1 MKKKKHYIQT
11 LLLWVFFLIYP
22 SLYSQY
28 SDFVRPEKAI
38 KGFDYHIL
46 IANNNDFKYL
56 KSHIPQFSNIEKLRI
71 DGPVDVNLLSEI
83 AGKFDNLEEL
93 QLRQFQGII
102 SDVDL
107 ENIEW
112 IPLVYLYVPQ
122 NREDALLLNNYWS
135 RFNRISL
142 EFEVVPDQYDFMKTW
157 KSCKELQIIAP
168 WTRVELDTA
177 LREISKWLPKLQKLA
192 ISLNN
197 VEYLTQS
204 IHRFKK
210 LTRLTLIDAASL
222 STGTAIE
229 NLNEIL
235 TPVKIG
241 DKDVNLVSGVNK
253 TVIKK
258 AIHMPLVFLT
268 NNTELLNSELK
279 HIKKIFPD
287 GEVVQDFEWV
297 EPDQK
302 LDFVENLGFSEV
314 KNRGTFPNPI
324 SKPLIEDFQEGI
336 HYFEGNNSADQIF
349 VGEGKWSILVP
360 KGAIVNGSGETYLN
374 NYTIKVK
381 VMTNQERLLAYAPNL
396 VYDSAQQKF
405 QLNPSFLFDIQAF
418 NEKELLSVKSGYF
431 IEIHFIGNLNQNAHF
446 YALRNQKWVH
456 FYEYDYQF
464 NDDHLA
470 KIDFFQFYQGAQSGK
485 FTGGSD
491 LTNLDDKIEN
501 KGYCYL
507 LKSNESKSW
516 IIPFKN
522 QYVEKVPKIADEKS
536 FLLKRGASLI
546 GVRNFVSDEPIE
558 KGVYELRLY
567 DKTKK
572 LFPELKPFENYPLVF
587 KTNMAKKDVTL
598 QFFKAM
604 KFFDVRI
611 REFGGSYVL
620 ELKSN
625 EGLWQI
631 QLLEPKERFKSSPKK
646 AKSEQ
651 KKFINKIQA
660 YLMLR
665 GLKSTALENAQKA
678 IALKEFTESKSS
690 ILGSDN
696 IPKSKMKR
704 SYLIRSFGRFAF
716 ASADSIAA
724 TKFVELIPCEPGKI
738 PLKVN
743 QFVVVY
749 DNPMSTIC
757 IGKSNRYS
765 LDVVESNILYIAC
778 KDEFERVF
786 ILTGDKFRKLNIQ
799 NNTLTYVDMFQIPEQ
814 FYNQEIILNLF
825 KIKRKN

>member
-1 MKKKKHYIQT
+1 MRNKKHFLQT

-22 SLYSQY
+22 SLYAQY
-28 SDFVRPEKAI
+28 SDFVRPEKAV

-46 IANNNDFKYL
+46 ITNNNDFKYL

-71 DGPVDVNLLSEI
+71 DGAVDVNFLSEI

-102 SDVDL
+102 SDFDL

-157 KSCKELQIIAP
+157 KSCRELQIIAP
-168 WTRVELDTA
+168 WTRFELDTA
-177 LREISKWLPKLQKLA
+177 LSEIAKWVPKLQKLE

-197 VEYLTQS
+197 IEYLTQS
-204 IHRFKK
+204 IHKFKK
-210 LTRLTLIDAASL
+210 LTRLTLVDAASL
-222 STGTAIE
+222 STGIPID

-235 TPVKIG
+235 TPVKVG

-268 NNTELLNSELK
+268 NNTELLTSELK
-279 HIKKIFPD
+279 HIKRIFPD
-287 GEVVQDFEWV
+287 GEVVQDFEWI
-297 EPDQK
+297 EPEQK
-302 LDFVENLGFSEV
+302 LDFVENLGFSQI
-314 KNRGTFPNPI
+314 KNRGNFPNPV
-324 SKPLIEDFQEGI
+324 SKPLIEDFQDGI
-336 HYFEGNNSADQIF
+336 HFFEGNNAADQIF

-360 KGAIVNGSGETYLN
+360 KGAIVNATGEEFLN
-374 NYTIKVK
+374 NYSIKVK
-381 VMTNQERLLAYAPNL
+381 VITNQERLLAYAPNL
-396 VYDSAQQKF
+396 VYDSSQQKF

-418 NEKELLSVKSGYF
+418 DGKEILNIKPGCFV
-431 IEIHFIGNLNQNAHF
+431 EVHFVGNLNQNARF
-446 YALRNQKWVH
+446 YALKNQKWVH

-470 KIDFFQFYQGAQSGK
+470 KIDFFQFYQGAQTGK

-491 LTNLDDKIEN
+491 LTSLDEKLEK
-501 KGYCYL
+501 KGYYYL
-507 LKSNESKSW
+507 LKENEAKSW
-516 IIPFKN
+516 VIPFKS
-522 QYVEKVPKIADEKS
+522 QYVEKIPKIADENS
-536 FLLKRGASLI
+536 FILKRGASLI
-546 GVRNFVSDEPIE
+546 GVRNFVSDKPIE
-558 KGVYELRLY
+558 KGVYELRIY

-572 LFPELKPFENYPLVF
+572 LFQELKPFENYPLVF

-631 QLLEPKERFKSSPKK
+631 QLLEPKERYKSAPRV

-651 KKFINKIQA
+651 KKFISKIQS
-660 YLMLR
+660 YLTIR
-665 GLKSTALENAQKA
+665 RSKSTALESFQKA
-678 IALKEFTESKSS
+678 IALNELTESKSS
-690 ILGSDN
+690 ILGTNN
-696 IPKSKMKR
+696 ISKSKMKR
-704 SYLIRSFGRFAF
+704 SFLIRTFGRFAF
-716 ASADSIAA
+716 ASADTIAA

-757 IGKSNRYS
+757 MGKLNRYS
-765 LDVVESNILYIAC
+765 IDIVENNILYIAC
-778 KDEFERVF
+778 KDEFERIF

-799 NNTLTYVDMFQIPEQ
+799 NNTLTYIDMFQIPEQ
-814 FYNQEIILNLF
+814 FYSQEIILNLF

>member
-46 IANNNDFKYL
+46 ITNNNDFKYL

-168 WTRVELDTA
+168 WTRPELDTA
-177 LREISKWLPKLQKLA
+177 LREISKWVPKLQKLA
-192 ISLNN
+192 VSVNH

-204 IHRFKK
+204 IHKFKK

-222 STGTAIE
+222 STGIPID

-287 GEVVQDFEWV
+287 GEVVQDFEWI
-297 EPDQK
+297 EPEQK
-302 LDFVENLGFSEV
+302 LDFVENLGFSQI
-314 KNRGTFPNPI
+314 KNRGNFPNPI
-324 SKPLIEDFQEGI
+324 SKPLIEYFQEGTF
-336 HYFEGNNSADQIF
+336 YFEGNNKSNQIF
-349 VGEGKWSILVP
+349 EGERKWVILVP
-360 KGAIVNGSGETYLN
+360 KGGIVNASGEEYLN

-381 VMTNQERLLAYAPNL
+381 VMTNQERLLAFAPNL
-396 VYDSAQQKF
+396 VYDSALQKF

-418 NEKELLSVKSGYF
+418 DGKEILSIKPGYF
-431 IEIHFIGNLNQNAHF
+431 VEVHFVGTVNQNAHF
-446 YALRNQKWVH
+446 YALKNQKWVH
-456 FYEYDYQF
+456 FYEYDYSF
-464 NDDHLA
+464 SDDHLA
-470 KIDFFQFYQGAQSGK
+470 KIDFFQFYQGAPNAK

-491 LTNLDDKIEN
+491 VSGLDEKLEN
-501 KGYCYL
+501 KGYYYL
-507 LKSNESKSW
+507 LKENETKSW
-516 IIPFKN
+516 VIPFEN
-522 QYVEKVPKIADEKS
+522 QYVEKISKIADEKS
-536 FLLKRGASLI
+536 FLLKKGASLI
-546 GVRNFVSDEPIE
+546 GVRNFISDNSVER
-558 KGVYELRLY
+558 GVYELKLY

-572 LFPELKPFENYPLVF
+572 LFPELKSFENYPLVF
-587 KTNMAKKDVTL
+587 RTTMAKKDVTL

-631 QLLEPKERFKSSPKK
+631 QLLEPKERYKSSPKK

-651 KKFINKIQA
+651 KKFTSKIQT
-660 YLMLR
+660 YLAKR
-665 GLKSTALENAQKA
+665 GGKINALESNQKS
-678 IALKEFTESKSS
+678 IALNELEDSKSV
-690 ILGSDN
+690 ILGSNN

-704 SYLIRSFGRFAF
+704 SFLIRSFGRFAF
-716 ASADSIAA
+716 ASADTIAA
-724 TKFVELIPCEPGKI
+724 NKFVELIPCEPGKI
-738 PLKVN
+738 PLKVK

-749 DNPMSTIC
+749 DNPMSSIC
-757 IGKSNRYS
+757 LAKLDRYS
-765 LDVVESNILYIAC
+765 LDIVESNILYIAC
-778 KDEFERVF
+778 KDEFDRVF
-786 ILTGDKFRKLNIQ
+786 VLTGDKFRKLNIQ
-799 NNTLTYVDMFQIPEQ
+799 NNTLTYIDMFQIPEQ
-814 FYNQEIILNLF
+814 FYSQESILNLF

>member
-1 MKKKKHYIQT
+1 MRKKKHFLQT
-11 LLLWVFFLIYP
+11 LLFWVFFLVAP
-22 SLYSQY
+22 TLKAQY
-28 SDFVRPEKAI
+28 SDFVRPEKAV

-46 IANNNDFKYL
+46 ITNNNDFKYL
-56 KSHIPQFSNIEKLRI
+56 KSHIPQFANIEKLRI
-71 DGPVDVNLLSEI
+71 DGAVDVNLLSEI

-168 WTRVELDTA
+168 WGRSELDTA
-177 LREISKWLPKLQKLA
+177 LREISKYLPKLQKLA
-192 ISLNN
+192 ISVNH

-204 IHRFKK
+204 IHKFKK

-222 STGTAIE
+222 STGIPID

-235 TPVKIG
+235 TPVKVG

-268 NNTELLNSELK
+268 NNTEFLTSELK

-287 GEVVQDFEWV
+287 GEVFQDFEWI
-297 EPDQK
+297 EPEQK
-302 LDFVENLGFSEV
+302 LDFVENLGFSQI
-314 KNRGTFPNPI
+314 KNRGNFPNPV
-324 SKPLIEDFQEGI
+324 SKPLIEDFQEGTF
-336 HYFEGNNSADQIF
+336 YFEGNNKDNQIF
-349 VGEGKWSILVP
+349 EGEKKWAILVP
-360 KGAIVNGSGETYLN
+360 KGSILNASGEEYLN

-381 VMTNQERLLAYAPNL
+381 VITNQERLLAYAPNL

-418 NEKELLSVKSGYF
+418 DGKEILNIKPGYF
-431 IEIHFIGNLNQNAHF
+431 IEVHFVGTLNQNARF
-446 YALRNQKWVH
+446 YALKNQKWVH
-456 FYEYDYQF
+456 FYEYDYSF
-464 NDDHLA
+464 SDDHLA
-470 KIDFFQFYQGAQSGK
+470 KIDFFQFYQANSNAK

-491 LTNLDDKIEN
+491 LSSLDEKLEN
-501 KGYCYL
+501 KGYYYL
-507 LKSNESKSW
+507 LKENETKSW
-516 IIPFKN
+516 VTPFRN
-522 QYVEKVPKIADEKS
+522 QYVNKISKIADEKS

-546 GVRNFVSDEPIE
+546 GVRNYVSEKTIE

-567 DKTKK
+567 DKTQK
-572 LFPELKPFENYPLVF
+572 LFPELKSFENYPLVF

-611 REFGGSYVL
+611 REFGGGWAL

-631 QLLEPKERFKSSPKK
+631 QLLEPKERYKSSPRI

-651 KKFINKIQA
+651 KKFLSKIQS
-660 YLMLR
+660 YLAMR
-665 GLKSTALENAQKA
+665 GVKINALETSQKS
-678 IALKEFTESKSS
+678 IALNELEDSKSV
-690 ILGSDN
+690 ILGSNN

-704 SYLIRSFGRFAF
+704 SFLIRSFGRFAM
-716 ASADSIAA
+716 ASADSIAV

-738 PLKVN
+738 PLKVS

-749 DNPMSTIC
+749 DNPMSTISL
-757 IGKSNRYS
+757 GKLNRYS

-778 KDEFERVF
+778 KDEFDRVF

-799 NNTLTYVDMFQIPEQ
+799 NNTLTYIELFQIPDQ

>member
-1 MKKKKHYIQT
+1 MGKKKHFIQA
-11 LLLWVFFLIYP
+11 LLMWVFFLIYP
-22 SLYSQY
+22 SLVAQY

-46 IANNNDFKYL
+46 ITNNNDFKYL

-157 KSCKELQIIAP
+157 KSCKELQIMAP
-168 WTRVELDTA
+168 WTRSELDTA
-177 LREISKWLPKLQKLA
+177 LREISKLVPKLQKLA
-192 ISLNN
+192 ISVNN
-197 VEYLTQS
+197 VEYLTPS
-204 IHRFKK
+204 IRRFKK

-222 STGTAIE
+222 STGIPIDH
-229 NLNEIL
+229 LNEIL

-268 NNTELLNSELK
+268 NNTELLTSELK
-279 HIKKIFPD
+279 HIKKVFPD
-287 GEVVQDFEWV
+287 GEMVQDFEWI
-297 EPDQK
+297 EPEQK
-302 LDFVENLGFSEV
+302 LDFVENLGFLQI
-314 KNRGTFPNPI
+314 KNRGNFPNPV
-324 SKPLIEDFQEGI
+324 SKPFIEDFQEGI
-336 HYFEGNNSADQIF
+336 HFFEGNNNSDQIF

-360 KGAIVNGSGETYLN
+360 KGGIVNASGEEYLN

-381 VMTNQERLLAYAPNL
+381 VMLNQERLLAYAPNL
-396 VYDSAQQKF
+396 VYDSAQQNF

-418 NEKELLSVKSGYF
+418 DGKEILSIKSGYF
-431 IEIHFIGNLNQNAHF
+431 IEVHFVGNLNQNARF
-446 YALRNQKWVH
+446 YALKNQNWVH
-456 FYEYDYQF
+456 FYEYDYSF
-464 NDDHLA
+464 PDDHLA
-470 KIDFFQFYQGAQSGK
+470 KIDFFQFYQGAANAK

-491 LTNLDDKIEN
+491 LSSLDEKFEK
-501 KGYCYL
+501 KGYYYFL
-507 LKSNESKSW
+507 RENEAKSW
-516 IIPFKN
+516 VIPFKK
-522 QYVEKVPKIADEKS
+522 QYVEKIPKIADEKS

-546 GVRNFVSDEPIE
+546 GVRNFVSDKPIE

-572 LFPELKPFENYPLVF
+572 LFPELMPFENYPLVF

-631 QLLEPKERFKSSPKK
+631 QLLEPKERYKSAPRV
-646 AKSEQ
+646 ARNEQ
-651 KKFINKIQA
+651 KKFLSKIQTYFA
-660 YLMLR
+660 NR
-665 GLKSTALENAQKA
+665 GVKTNALQTTQKA
-678 IALKEFTESKSS
+678 IALNELSESKSS
-690 ILGSDN
+690 ILRSDN

-704 SYLIRSFGRFAF
+704 SFLIRSFGRFAF

-724 TKFVELIPCEPGKI
+724 TKFVELLPCEPGKI

-757 IGKSNRYS
+757 LGKLNRYS
-765 LDVVESNILYIAC
+765 LDIAENNILYIAC
-778 KDEFERVF
+778 KDEFDRIF

-799 NNTLTYVDMFQIPEQ
+799 NNTLTYIDMVQLPEQ
-814 FYNQEIILNLF
+814 FYSQEIMLNLF

>member
-1 MKKKKHYIQT
+1 MKKKKHYIHS
-11 LLLWVFFLIYP
+11 LLLWVFFLVCT
-22 SLYSQY
+22 SVDAQY
-28 SDFVRPEKAI
+28 SDFVRPEKAV
-38 KGFDYHIL
+38 KGYDYHIL
-46 IANNNDFKYL
+46 ISNNNDFKYL

-157 KSCKELQIIAP
+157 KSCRELQIIAP
-168 WTRVELDTA
+168 WTRFELDSA
-177 LREISKWLPKLQKLA
+177 LREISKWVPKLQKLA

-204 IHRFKK
+204 IHKFKK

-222 STGTAIE
+222 STGIAID

-241 DKDVNLVSGVNK
+241 DKDFNLVSGVNK
-253 TVIKK
+253 TIIKK

-268 NNTELLNSELK
+268 NNTELLTSELK
-279 HIKKIFPD
+279 YLKKIFPD
-287 GEVVQDFEWV
+287 GEVIQDFEWV
-297 EPDQK
+297 EPEQK

-314 KNRGTFPNPI
+314 KNRGNFPNSI
-324 SKPLIEDFQEGI
+324 SKPLIEDFQDGI
-336 HYFEGNNSADQIF
+336 HFFEGNNNADQIF

-360 KGAIVNGSGETYLN
+360 KGSITNSAGETYLN

-381 VMTNQERLLAYAPNL
+381 VINNQERLLAYAPNL

-418 NEKELLSVKSGYF
+418 DGKEILSVKSGYF
-431 IEIHFIGNLNQNAHF
+431 IEVHFVGNLNQNARF
-446 YALRNQKWVH
+446 YALKNQKWVH

-464 NDDHLA
+464 NDDHMA
-470 KIDFFQFYQGAQSGK
+470 KIDFFQFYQGSKTGK

-491 LTNLDDKIEN
+491 LTSLDEKLEK
-501 KGYCYL
+501 KGYYSL
-507 LKSNESKSW
+507 LKENESKSW
-516 IIPFKN
+516 VIPFKN
-522 QYVEKVPKIADEKS
+522 QYVEKIPKIANEKS

-546 GVRNFVSDEPIE
+546 GVRNFVSDKPIE

-572 LFPELKPFENYPLVF
+572 LFPELKPFESYPLVF

-631 QLLEPKERFKSSPKK
+631 QLLEPKERYKSSPRL
-646 AKSEQ
+646 ARNEQ
-651 KKFINKIQA
+651 KKFINKIQT
-660 YLMLR
+660 YLAHR
-665 GLKSTALENAQKA
+665 GGKINALETSQKA
-678 IALKEFTESKSS
+678 IALNELTESKSS

-696 IPKSKMKR
+696 IPKSKMKQ
-704 SYLIRSFGRFAF
+704 SFLIRSFGRFTF

-724 TKFVELIPCEPGKI
+724 TKFVELIPCESGKI

-757 IGKSNRYS
+757 MGKLNRYS
-765 LDVVESNILYIAC
+765 LDIIENNILYIAC

-799 NNTLTYVDMFQIPEQ
+799 NNTLTYIDMFQIPEQ
-814 FYNQEIILNLF
+814 LYSQEIILNLF

>member
-1 MKKKKHYIQT
+1 MKKKRHFIQS
-11 LLLWVFFLIYP
+11 LLLWVFFLV
-22 SLYSQY
+22 STSADAQY
-28 SDFVRPEKAI
+28 SDFVRPEKAV
-38 KGFDYHIL
+38 KGFNYHIL

-157 KSCKELQIIAP
+157 KSCRELQIIAP
-168 WTRVELDTA
+168 WTRFELDTA
-177 LREISKWLPKLQKLA
+177 LRELSKLVPKLQKLS
-192 ISLNN
+192 IYVNN

-222 STGTAIE
+222 STGVPIDL
-229 NLNEIL
+229 LNEIL

-268 NNTELLNSELK
+268 NNTELLTSELK
-279 HIKKIFPD
+279 HIKKVFPD
-287 GEVVQDFEWV
+287 GEMVQDFEWI
-297 EPDQK
+297 EPEQK
-302 LDFVENLGFSEV
+302 LDFVENLGFSQI
-314 KNRGTFPNPI
+314 KNRGNFPNPVL
-324 SKPLIEDFQEGI
+324 KPLIEDFQEGI
-336 HYFEGNNSADQIF
+336 HFFEGNNQDNQIF

-360 KGAIVNGSGETYLN
+360 KGAIINSAGETYLT

-418 NEKELLSVKSGYF
+418 DGKEILSVKPGYF
-431 IEIHFIGNLNQNAHF
+431 IEVHFVGNLNQNAHF
-446 YALRNQKWVH
+446 YALKNQKWVH

-464 NDDHLA
+464 SDDHLA
-470 KIDFFQFYQGAQSGK
+470 KIDFFQFYQGTQNAK
-485 FTGGSD
+485 FSGGSD
-491 LTNLDDKIEN
+491 LTTLDEKLEK
-501 KGYCYL
+501 KGYYYL
-507 LKSNESKSW
+507 LNENEAKSW
-516 IIPFKN
+516 VIPVKS
-522 QYVEKVPKIADEKS
+522 QYVQKIPKIADENN

-546 GVRNFVSDEPIE
+546 GVRNFVSDQPTE

-587 KTNMAKKDVTL
+587 KTNMTKKDVTL

-611 REFGGSYVL
+611 RTFGGSYVL

-631 QLLEPKERFKSSPKK
+631 QLLEPKERYKSNPRK

-651 KKFINKIQA
+651 NKFMGKIQY
-660 YLMLR
+660 YLAFR
-665 GLKSTALENAQKA
+665 GGKIKELENSQNL
-678 IALKEFTESKSS
+678 IALNELTASKSS
-690 ILGSDN
+690 ILGSNN

-704 SYLIRSFGRFAF
+704 SFLIRSFGRFAF
-716 ASADSIAA
+716 ASADSIAV
-724 TKFVELIPCEPGKI
+724 TKFVELLPCEPGKI

-749 DNPMSTIC
+749 DNPMSAIC
-757 IGKSNRYS
+757 LGKLNRYS
-765 LDVVESNILYIAC
+765 LDIVESNVLYIAC
-778 KDEFERVF
+778 KDEFDRVF

-799 NNTLTYVDMFQIPEQ
+799 NNTLTYIDIVQIPEQ
-814 FYNQEIILNLF
+814 FYSQEIILNLF

>member
-1 MKKKKHYIQT
+1 MGKKKHFIQA
-11 LLLWVFFLIYP
+11 LLMWVFFLIYP
-22 SLYSQY
+22 SLVAQY

-46 IANNNDFKYL
+46 ITNNNDFKYL

-71 DGPVDVNLLSEI
+71 DGAVDVNLLSEI

-142 EFEVVPDQYDFMKTW
+142 EFEVAPDQYDFMKTW
-157 KSCKELQIIAP
+157 KSCKELQIMAP
-168 WTRVELDTA
+168 WTRSELDTA
-177 LREISKWLPKLQKLA
+177 LREISKLVPKLQKLA
-192 ISLNN
+192 ISVNN
-197 VEYLTQS
+197 VEYLTPS
-204 IHRFKK
+204 IRRFKK

-222 STGTAIE
+222 STGIPID

-241 DKDVNLVSGVNK
+241 DKEVNLVSGVNK

-258 AIHMPLVFLT
+258 AIHMPLIFLT
-268 NNTELLNSELK
+268 NNTEFLTSELK

-287 GEVVQDFEWV
+287 GVVVQDFEWV
-297 EPDQK
+297 EPEQK
-302 LDFVENLGFSEV
+302 LDFVENLGFTQI
-314 KNRGTFPNPI
+314 KNRGDFPKPI
-324 SKPLIEDFQEGI
+324 SNPLIEDFQDGI
-336 HYFEGNNSADQIF
+336 HFFEGNNNADQMF

-360 KGAIVNGSGETYLN
+360 KNAITNSAGETYLN

-418 NEKELLSVKSGYF
+418 DGKEILSIKPGYF
-431 IEIHFIGNLNQNAHF
+431 IEVHFVGNLNQNARF
-446 YALRNQKWVH
+446 YAMRNQKWVH

-470 KIDFFQFYQGAQSGK
+470 KIDFFQFYQGAANAK
-485 FTGGSD
+485 FIGGSD
-491 LTNLDDKIEN
+491 LSSLDEKLEK
-501 KGYCYL
+501 KGYYYL
-507 LKSNESKSW
+507 LKENEAKSW
-516 IIPFKN
+516 VIPFKN
-522 QYVEKVPKIADEKS
+522 QYVEKIPKIADEKS

-546 GVRNFVSDEPIE
+546 GVRNFVSDKPIE

-572 LFPELKPFENYPLVF
+572 LFPELKQFENYPLVF

-631 QLLEPKERFKSSPKK
+631 QLQEPKERYKSSPRI
-646 AKSEQ
+646 AKREQ
-651 KKFINKIQA
+651 KKFVSKIQG
-660 YLMLR
+660 YLAAR
-665 GLKSTALENAQKA
+665 GGKINALETSQKS
-678 IALKEFTESKSS
+678 IALNELEESKSS
-690 ILGSDN
+690 ILRSDN

-704 SYLIRSFGRFAF
+704 SFLIRSFGRFAF

-724 TKFVELIPCEPGKI
+724 TKFVELLPCEPGKI

-743 QFVVVY
+743 QFIVVY
-749 DNPMSTIC
+749 DNPMSTIYF
-757 IGKSNRYS
+757 GKLNRYS
-765 LDVVESNILYIAC
+765 LDIAENNILYIAC

-799 NNTLTYVDMFQIPEQ
+799 NNTLTYIDMVQIPEQ
-814 FYNQEIILNLF
+814 FYSQEIILNLF